1 MRRLLLITTAMFIA
15 GKDIALLVFYL
26 ITHLVTGHFTEEA
39 KRRAWATRLWTITQA
54 TGTERKVMIFEY
66 LVYGPIGEALGAG
79 EVMTDIFG
87 AITEPDDPDE
97 TLSVLL
103 ATRYDEEME
112 AAFYLEAILDPEDHD
127 GEGLEY
133 MTIFTPLGSAGDSAG
148 GSTGDYSDRC
158 RGGAFYAA
166 WPDSTMALISY
177 YGNGSSEIDAVG
189 FELGPEDRAE
199 EDSA

>member
-26 ITHLVTGHFTEEA
+26 ITHLATGHFTEEA
-39 KRRAWATRLWTITQA
+39 KRRARATRLWTITQA

-66 LVYGPIGEALGAG
+66 LVYGPIGETFGAG

-87 AITEPDDPDE
+87 AINEPDDPDE

-103 ATRYDEEME
+103 ATRYDEEVE
-112 AAFYLEAILDPEDHD
+112 ASFYLEVTLDPEDQS
-127 GEGLEY
+127 GESLEY
-133 MTIFTPLGSAGDSAG
+133 MTVFTPLGSASGSA
-148 GSTGDYSDRC
+148 GDYSYRY
-158 RGGAFYAA
+158 RGGVFYAA

-189 FELGPEDRAE
+189 FEVGPEDRDE

>member
-26 ITHLVTGHFTEEA
+26 ITHLATGHFTEEA
-39 KRRAWATRLWTITQA
+39 KRRARATRLWTITQA

-66 LVYGPIGEALGAG
+66 LVYGPIGETFGAG

-87 AITEPDDPDE
+87 AITEPEDPDE
-97 TLSVLL
+97 TLNVLL

-112 AAFYLEAILDPEDHD
+112 ASFYLEATLDPEDQS
-127 GEGLEY
+127 GESLGY
-133 MTIFTPLGSAGDSAG
+133 VTVFTPLGSAGG
-148 GSTGDYSDRC
+148 YRDRY
-158 RGGAFYAA
+158 RGGVFYAA

-189 FELGPEDRAE
+189 FEVGPEDGDE
-199 EDSA
+199 EDAA